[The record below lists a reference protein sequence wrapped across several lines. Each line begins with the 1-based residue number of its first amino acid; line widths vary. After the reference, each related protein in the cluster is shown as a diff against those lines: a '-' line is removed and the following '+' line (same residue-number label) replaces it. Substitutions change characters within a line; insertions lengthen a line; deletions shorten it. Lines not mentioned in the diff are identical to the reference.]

1 MLEFMSSSIS
11 KLFSKLI
18 PIGLAVL
25 LIPLLLLSATD
36 NTAAAVQA
44 KKAVGEKSF
53 VYTITNPNGANS
65 IAAYERNTET
75 GELTFRATYPT
86 GGRGTGGV
94 VDSQSPLI
102 IDPTGAFLI
111 AVNPSS
117 NDISVMAIQADG
129 SLQLVG
135 LPVPSR
141 GIEPVSL
148 AIRGDLLYVANLGN
162 ATTPAS
168 YAGFF
173 LNEDGSLTRIKRIIE
188 LNIGDNPTQIL
199 FNQAGNLLVGLQLGN
214 RVINCFRIK
223 ASGRLRQVGQLGNQT
238 GPFAGVFNP
247 ANDSQ
252 LIVGDVRL
260 PGAVSY
266 TVTKQG
272 DIQQISAIRNAPE
285 RAACWIIANRSGEF
299 YWVSN
304 TGTNSVSL
312 FSLDGTGAL
321 NLVSSHNTLA
331 FGRLPFEL
339 AIDRDNRF
347 LYELNIASGGTIHA
361 LRVTGDT
368 ANAGL
373 EDIGAVAVNGG
384 TPAGLVI
391 VE

>member
-1 MLEFMSSSIS
+1 MSTSINKKFNQLITISLAILFMPP
-11 KLFSKLI
+11 LF
-18 PIGLAVL
+18 
-25 LIPLLLLSATD
+25 LSVTD
-36 NTAAAVQA
+36 KASAAGQI
-44 KKAVGEKSF
+44 KKAIAEKSF

-75 GELTFRATYPT
+75 GELTFQGTYPT
-86 GGRGTGGV
+86 GGRGTGAII
-94 VDSQSPLI
+94 DSQSPLI
-102 IDPTGAFLI
+102 VDPTGAFLI
-111 AVNPSS
+111 AVNSAS

-129 SLQLVG
+129 SLSIVG
-135 LPVPSR
+135 SPISSR
-141 GIEPVSL
+141 GIDPVSL
-148 AIRGDLLYVANLGN
+148 AISGDLLYVANLGN

-173 LNEDGSLTRIKRIIE
+173 LNVDGTLTRIKRIIE

-199 FNQAGNLLVGLQLGN
+199 FNQAGNLLIGLQLGN

-223 ASGRLRQVGQLGNQT
+223 ASGRLRSVGELANQS

-247 ANDSQ
+247 LNDAQ

-285 RAACWIIANRSGEF
+285 RAACWIIANRTGEF

-304 TGTNSVSL
+304 TGTNSLSL
-312 FSLDGTGAL
+312 FSLDSNGAL
-321 NLVSSHNTLA
+321 NLVSSHSTLA
-331 FGRLPFEL
+331 YGRLPFEL
-339 AIDRDNRF
+339 AVDRDNRF
-347 LYELNIASGGTIHA
+347 LYELNVASGGTIHA

-373 EDIGAVAVNGG
+373 EDIGAVAVGGG
-384 TPAGLVI
+384 TPAGLVV